1 MSDFETDQEKFWA
14 GEFGEAYID
23 RNRSEQLF
31 FSNVAM
37 WSKMLGSTS
46 GVESIVEL
54 GCNIGLNLAAI
65 NKLNP
70 EINLTGIEIN
80 EKAADMAR
88 SRNVGQ
94 IYTGTILEKLDHPVV
109 DLAFTKTVLIH
120 INPDHLEKVYQ
131 NLVEVSRRYVLVAE
145 YYNPAPTTIT
155 YRGHSERL
163 YKRDF
168 AGDLMDKY
176 GLKLVDYGF
185 VYKRDNI
192 APQDD
197 ISWFLLEK

>member
-1 MSDFETDQEKFWA
+1 MTLKRIKKNSGA

-109 DLAFTKTVLIH
+109 DLTFTKTVLIH